1 MTSDTDASSRQTR
14 LRRTVLSLAI
24 WVFSVC
30 TTLLLIGLWGRAV
43 ASDQVTL
50 EESTRAVLESELVND
65 RVVAW
70 LGEGFAAAGSQGGD
84 QAAELVTRLES
95 TPEMQ
100 AAVDSLIDVVISAA
114 LAPPGEPAI
123 IDVAAV
129 LEPVIPI
136 VLESM
141 DQAEL
146 AVGLEGIQTTVDE
159 LSPIILPA
167 QADQSET
174 VSVSVA
180 AGAVSALSTVVIAA
194 IVGMLITGGLATWLS
209 AEPVAQLRALAVRLS
224 VSAVTFAV
232 ILRAGSWAVDP
243 RGGRSPI
250 AAGGAVL
257 LASNGRLLVFVA
269 VAAAAGA
276 GALTVWVRRRR
287 LRSAT
292 AK

>member
-1 MTSDTDASSRQTR
+1 
-14 LRRTVLSLAI
+14 
-24 WVFSVC
+24 
-30 TTLLLIGLWGRAV
+30 
-43 ASDQVTL
+43 
-50 EESTRAVLESELVND
+50 
-65 RVVAW
+65 
-70 LGEGFAAAGSQGGD
+70 
-84 QAAELVTRLES
+84 
-95 TPEMQ
+95 MQ
-100 AAVDSLIDVVISAA
+100 AAVDNLIDEVVSAA
-114 LAPPGEPAI
+114 LAPPGESSI

-159 LSPIILPA
+159 LSPIVLPA
-167 QADQSET
+167 QAGQSEA
-174 VSVSVA
+174 VSVA
-180 AGAVSALSTVVIAA
+180 AGAVSILSTVVIAA

-243 RGGRSPI
+243 RGGRSPL

-257 LASNGRLLVFVA
+257 LASNGRLLALVA
-269 VAAAAGA
+269 LAAAAGA
-276 GALTVWVRRRR
+276 GVLTVWLRRRR
-287 LRSAT
+287 LRSAS
-292 AK
+292 AH